1 MSEGAG
7 NDRSSDR
14 GEPEPHGDPAVT
26 VDHFNALETAR
37 DLEAAGIER
46 PHAEAIARAVGRAVA
61 PLATKADIQRLE
73 NTMRGEL
80 QQYRASTNADSER
93 LETTVRG
100 ELQQHGASTKADSER
115 LETTLRSDL
124 EQHGASTKA
133 DSERLETTLR
143 SDLEQHGASAK
154 ADSERLETTLRS
166 DLEQHGASTKADS
179 ERLETTLRGE
189 FERRMDRHE
198 ARIRAEFANFRA
210 EMYRALW
217 IQGAGIVAIVA
228 ALKLLP

>member
-1 MSEGAG
+1 M
-7 NDRSSDR
+7 
-14 GEPEPHGDPAVT
+14 T
-26 VDHFNALETAR
+26 VDHFNVLDTAR
-37 DLEAAGIER
+37 DLTGAGIER

-73 NTMRGEL
+73 TTLRGDFERRMDR
-80 QQYRASTNADSER
+80 QDASR
-93 LETTVRG
+93 
-100 ELQQHGASTKADSER
+100 KADSER
-115 LETTLRSDL
+115 LETTLRGEFERRMNRQD
-124 EQHGASTKA
+124 ASRKA

-143 SDLEQHGASAK
+143 G
-154 ADSERLETTLRS
+154 

-189 FERRMDRHE
+189 FEQRMDRHE

-210 EMYRALW
+210 DMYRALW
-217 IQGAGIVAIVA
+217 IQGAGIVAVVA

>member
-1 MSEGAG
+1 MSRGNEGRTVIPSSAAMSEGAG

-14 GEPEPHGDPAVT
+14 GEPEPHGDPTVT

-73 NTMRGEL
+73 TTLRGEL
-80 QQYRASTNADSER
+80 QQHGASTKADSER
-93 LETTVRG
+93 LETTLRG

-115 LETTLRSDL
+115 LETTLRSD
-124 EQHGASTKA
+124 
-133 DSERLETTLR
+133 
-143 SDLEQHGASAK
+143 
-154 ADSERLETTLRS
+154 
-166 DLEQHGASTKADS
+166 
-179 ERLETTLRGE
+179 

-198 ARIRAEFANFRA
+198 AWTRIELANLRAD
-210 EMYRALW
+210 MYRALW
-217 IQGAGIVAIVA
+217 IQGAGIVAAIA